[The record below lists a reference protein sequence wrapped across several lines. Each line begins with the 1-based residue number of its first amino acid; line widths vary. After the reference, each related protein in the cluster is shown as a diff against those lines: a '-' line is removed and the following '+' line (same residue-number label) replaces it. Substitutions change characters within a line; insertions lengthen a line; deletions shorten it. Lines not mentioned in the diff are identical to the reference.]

1 MGRPLSL
8 GFRGDFEAFGD
19 GELLAVA
26 LGDGCS
32 PGDAF
37 SGSPASSAPQAVSAA
52 TSNAATA
59 TQPSA
64 GTQHEASPSRP

>member
-1 MGRPLSL
+1 MGLPLSL

-32 PGDAF
+32 PGEAF
-37 SGSPASSAPQAVSAA
+37 AGSPASSAPQEVSAA
-52 TSNAATA
+52 TSTEATTTA
-59 TQPSA
+59 RHFTLRA
-64 GTQHEASPSRP
+64 